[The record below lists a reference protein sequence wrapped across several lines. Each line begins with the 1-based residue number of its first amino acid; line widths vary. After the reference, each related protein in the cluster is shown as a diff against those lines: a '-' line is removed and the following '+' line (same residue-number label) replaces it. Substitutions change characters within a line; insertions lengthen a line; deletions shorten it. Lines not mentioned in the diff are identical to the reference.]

1 MSQTLPQP
9 LRFDDRA
16 AFRAWAL
23 QQPRGRWERENGLL
37 IAMAPKRAQHALVKA
52 RVWQALDAAVRGAG
66 LRCQAFPD
74 GMTVE
79 IDDGTDYEP
88 DAVVS
93 CGDKVD
99 RNAVAVPNP
108 VIAVEVLSPS
118 TGERDNTV
126 KLDGY
131 FRVPSVQHYLIFAT
145 DCVRVIHHRR
155 WTENRLLTSIRRD
168 GTLDLNPPGMEIAI
182 ADCYRDTGVPGAA

>member
-16 AFRAWAL
+16 AFRAWAE
-23 QQPRGRWERENGLL
+23 QQPRGRWERVDGVVVQ
-37 IAMAPKRAQHALVKA
+37 MAPERAQHALVKA
-52 RVWQALDAAVRGAG
+52 RVWQALDTAIHRAG

-79 IDDGTDYEP
+79 IDDATDYEP

-93 CGDKVD
+93 CGDRVD
-99 RNAVAVPNP
+99 REAVAVPNP
-108 VIAVEVLSPS
+108 VIVVEVLSPS
-118 TGERDNTV
+118 TTERDNTD

-131 FRVPSVQHYLIFAT
+131 FRVPSIQHYLIFAT

-155 WTENRLLTSIRRD
+155 WTENRLLTSICRD
-168 GTLDLNPPGMEIAI
+168 TTLDLDPPGMEITI
-182 ADCYRDTGVPGAA
+182 ADCYRDTGVPGAP